1 MNNKLKFLHDG
12 LDFYDEQTKNLIK
25 IKITN
30 QYFTLTINSKGYY
43 FTLNDE
49 GKCIFDGLD
58 YSCLP
63 DEVTAYPTL
72 NDLRKCNKDN
82 VNKNNDEEIQL
93 FNDLVNNVISKN
105 NESTKT

>member
-1 MNNKLKFLHDG
+1 MNNKLKFLHEG

-30 QYFTLTINSKGYY
+30 QYFTLTINSKCYY

-58 YSCLP
+58 YYCLA
-63 DEVTAYPTL
+63 DEVIAYPTL
-72 NDLRKCNKDN
+72 NDLRKYNSDD
-82 VNKNNDEEIQL
+82 VNKNNDEEMQL
-93 FNDLVNNVISKN
+93 FNDLVNDVINKN
-105 NESTKT
+105 NESTKN